1 MVVVHDT
8 FRMKFG
14 AARDVRA
21 LLEEGMAALPPD
33 VNMGNMRALWNFT
46 GPNYTVVLESTFDSL
61 ASFEQEMQKGLS
73 SSTWREWYQ
82 KLVPFIEE
90 GHRTIYTT

>member
-8 FRMKFG
+8 FRIRFG

-21 LLEEGMAALPPD
+21 LLEEGMIAMQDDGSMA
-33 VNMGNMRALWNFT
+33 NMRALWNYT

-61 ASFEQEMQKGLS
+61 AALETEMKTAMSNPVWQ
-73 SSTWREWYQ
+73 EWYR
-82 KLVPFIEE
+82 KFVPFIEE